1 MRVYSVNI
9 ALAVTLQQ
17 ATGANPSKKAR
28 LSPTSDVVRQ
38 KSCTLTTDDFQE
50 EQELMTMYYPRQ
62 NASYWPHWASVS
74 AKYDE
79 ESDSYFVDHV
89 SVEATLILLPQFY
102 LSRGIFHF
110 LSPGELPFENAANYT
125 LGSDSDCEESII
137 NGAKH
142 MLFKLVQNPLS
153 GPQDCVACYQR
164 LSTKMT
170 RSPRTLSPLIIFH
183 YIWKHSKKNSR
194 TPAELSVRDYP
205 NLWNEE
211 ILRVQLGMTWSR
223 VRNHAFLS
231 NVIVSY
237 SSKRSCRL
245 LLSEEGMSLLR
256 SAWRKVSLSS
266 LERMQKNA
274 SAMMVDVARELLN
287 NHDVRGR
294 AGVPG
299 WNLIADE
306 YDSVNVT
313 VPFAEML
320 ISAVAL
326 GWDQELQPFRPRRSM
341 RDYMHRELIQRP
353 LPPANTAGAA

>member
-1 MRVYSVNI
+1 MRVSSINI

-17 ATGANPSKKAR
+17 ATGASPPKKAR
-28 LSPTSDVVRQ
+28 LSQSFDAVRQ
-38 KSCTLTTDDFQE
+38 RSCTLTTDDFQG
-50 EQELMTMYYPRQ
+50 EQELMMIYSRRQ

-89 SVEATLILLPQFY
+89 SVQATLILLPQLR
-102 LSRGIFHF
+102 LSHGIFHF

-153 GPQDCVACYQR
+153 EPRDCVACYQR

-170 RSPRTLSPLIIFH
+170 RSPRIFSPLIIFH
-183 YIWKHSKKNSR
+183 YIWKHSKKNSP
-194 TPAELSVRDYP
+194 TPTELTMRDYP

-211 ILRVQLGMTWSR
+211 TLRVQLGMTWSG

-231 NVIVSY
+231 KVIVSY

-245 LLSEEGMSLLR
+245 LLSEEGLSFLR
-256 SAWRKVSLSS
+256 SAWREASLSS

-274 SAMMVDVARELLN
+274 SAMMVD
-287 NHDVRGR
+287 
-294 AGVPG
+294 
-299 WNLIADE
+299 
-306 YDSVNVT
+306 
-313 VPFAEML
+313 
-320 ISAVAL
+320 
-326 GWDQELQPFRPRRSM
+326 
-341 RDYMHRELIQRP
+341 
-353 LPPANTAGAA
+353 